1 MKRTFLFGRFL
12 SVLMLVL
19 LVSVGG
25 AKAQENT
32 FVFEGSASGDF
43 AAVHATTDFSAYGQT
58 ALKVCGPLNG
68 DDVTA
73 IRAAIAS
80 HFTSLDLSDARIT
93 AEGKFVYSGSSY
105 PMKADRIVRSMFAGL
120 GTLQSV
126 VLPGSI
132 TDIETYAF
140 QNCTH
145 LAGITIPAAVDTI
158 YGHAFAYCYDL
169 VPEFADGSQLVY
181 IGANAFFSCHN
192 MQQVALPNT
201 VRAIGESAFSSCS
214 ALTTINIPSSLTE
227 IPEKL
232 FNNCSKLDDIT
243 IPAGIQEIGN
253 NAFYNCA
260 SLTSITIPDGVK
272 EIPNAAFSLCK
283 SLVSVTLPATVTSI
297 GNDAFSSCSSLSDIT
312 LPANLVK
319 VGNGSFRGCSK
330 LTGVLIPNS
339 VTTIGTS
346 AFNGCSGLTAVT
358 LPPRVTAIPAS
369 LFAGCIS
376 LEAIMVPAGVT
387 SIGNSVFDGCSS
399 LKSVSLP
406 ATVTSV
412 GTNAFQNCTSLQ
424 AIDLPVGVKSI
435 PANLFYR
442 CSSLKSV
449 NVAADVTQIG
459 NYAFYEC
466 TSLEGFDIPST
477 VTSIGNYA
485 FSGCTSLVELEL
497 SPALTSV
504 GTNAFQNCT
513 SLQTITLPDGVKSI
527 PANLF
532 YRCSSLKS
540 VNVAADVTQIG
551 NSAFYECT
559 SLEGFDMPSTVT
571 SIGNYAFCGCTSLV
585 EFNIPYAV
593 TSIGNQAFRDCVGI
607 TALDFPAA
615 ITAIPDEVCRGCAS
629 LTTVNFPETV
639 IKIGTS
645 SFEGCVSLS
654 EVKLPASLQTINTH
668 AFYNTA
674 LREMVLPSAVTS
686 IGTAAFGDC
695 DNLVF
700 FTVNEGCTSIT
711 SSSSVWNGCDN
722 LLAIYLPSTIT
733 SLHYAAFRGIPNLR
747 EVHVRMAGPI
757 NPYGGNYPFGI
768 EGCTLYV
775 PKGAVEAYKAH
786 GYWGGNWFA
795 IVEEEYTLASIPDD
809 EWNILK
815 QIPILTGGEN
825 WENKWELATTK
836 EECGI
841 PQGVTVSNGHVVS
854 ISLAGNNL
862 TGTIPY
868 VVFALP
874 YLSSVNLAN
883 NNLKGELG
891 YCADGDGDS
900 AVDVVC
906 DSLRSLDISGNGL
919 TGDLYKVMDFAP
931 NLTVLKA
938 SNNRIR
944 DISGI
949 LPVYTLEY
957 YGQDLSDIY
966 TVNYSDLYNLMCDP
980 ADSGNIPTIFT
991 YTNTD
996 KSTLDSNIDYFGKY
1010 FNVNISSNPGDNDA
1024 WYMKLVKYVNSSS
1037 NVTYYSAASWCDG
1050 LYKTPSGST
1059 LYAGVGTTDWSKCH
1073 RFNIVMDY
1081 GMGDVNF
1088 DAELNI
1094 SDMQR
1099 MLNYALDSLY
1109 YSRYMPFN
1117 FHAANIIDSDNVIN
1131 VQDVVANINML
1142 LDEGITPKFSK
1153 RRYAL
1158 STTVEETNVEYEAML
1173 YVRDGQ
1179 LVLETT
1185 RPVAALDI
1193 DLSAGNAV
1201 WNSNIA
1207 AFSRAERG
1215 NRSII
1220 YSFFGDTL
1228 AEGKTVLAD
1237 FDGSITEAMVVDVDG
1252 NRINLLLGSG
1262 YTAVEGEAMNRAM
1275 NGIVFDLQGRKVADE
1290 VNGSIMPGMYIVNGK
1305 KKLLK

>member
-319 VGNGSFRGCSK
+319 VGNSSFRGCSK

-449 NVAADVTQIG
+449 NVAADVT
-459 NYAFYEC
+459 
-466 TSLEGFDIPST
+466 
-477 VTSIGNYA
+477 
-485 FSGCTSLVELEL
+485 
-497 SPALTSV
+497 
-504 GTNAFQNCT
+504 
-513 SLQTITLPDGVKSI
+513 K
-527 PANLF
+527 
-532 YRCSSLKS
+532 
-540 VNVAADVTQIG
+540 IG

-668 AFYNTA
+668 SFYNTA

-1037 NVTYYSAASWCDG
+1037 NVTYYSVASWCDG

>member
-319 VGNGSFRGCSK
+319 VGNSSFRGCSK

-459 NYAFYEC
+459 NY
-466 TSLEGFDIPST
+466 
-477 VTSIGNYA
+477 
-485 FSGCTSLVELEL
+485 
-497 SPALTSV
+497 
-504 GTNAFQNCT
+504 
-513 SLQTITLPDGVKSI
+513 
-527 PANLF
+527 
-532 YRCSSLKS
+532 
-540 VNVAADVTQIG
+540 
-551 NSAFYECT
+551 AFYECT

-891 YCADGDGDS
+891 YCAGGDGDS

-1024 WYMKLVKYVNSSS
+1024 WYMKLVKYVSSSS

-1262 YTAVEGEAMNRAM
+1262 YTAVEGEAMNRAI